1 MTQVVARRSTIAAA
15 LMVMTLP
22 LLQGRLRSKG
32 MNAMKFRN
40 RLLIAAASALCIMAS
55 PVRASA
61 TYLYVADFSNTD
73 LDQYD
78 GLTGALLNQF
88 PVHAAGYV
96 AINHSGN
103 VWANVDT
110 SFWSNTLVSPSGS
123 VLGTTSG
130 GPTPGRLQGA
140 VIGPDSNLYVSD
152 HRDNQILEYDGSTG
166 GYIRTFVSSIN
177 GPTGLTFG
185 ANGNLYASSNNTS
198 SVFEY
203 NGSTGA
209 LVSTFVSSG
218 YGALN
223 DPNALEFGPDGNLFV
238 VSTGTSSVKEYNGAT
253 GSYLGDFTQG
263 GLLSYSIG
271 MEFGPNG
278 NLFVTSLGPN
288 PGQGGEILEYNG
300 TTGNYMGVFAST
312 NLINPQGIEF
322 TPAPVPELPT
332 SLLLTLGV
340 LVSAMTFRFR
350 SGNKALPLGV

>member
-1 MTQVVARRSTIAAA
+1 
-15 LMVMTLP
+15 MVMTLP

-166 GYIRTFVSSIN
+166 SYIRTFVSSIN

-238 VSTGTSSVKEYNGAT
+238 VSTGTSSVKEYDGAT